1 MGLGGGLCCSILA
14 RESVALCLSRGRGI
28 LHYGYGRS
36 PVRLRLGHCY
46 QGHGHSPCTTV
57 STGPGCGKIGP
68 LAIPGE
74 HRPPPGPLLLVFHT
88 KGIQSLV
95 APTIGSNQAATPDE
109 SLIITYL
116 IITISCALR
125 ACPTGFL
132 FYSYARGLANAG
144 TSVRLPKVASQ
155 LKPGVID
162 MIIPFSAASQGCTRR
177 IGSEET

>member
-1 MGLGGGLCCSILA
+1 MGLGGGLCCRILA
-14 RESVALCLSRGRGI
+14 RESEVLCLSRGRGI

-36 PVRLRLGHCY
+36 PVRLRLGHFY

-74 HRPPPGPLLLVFHT
+74 HRPPPGPFLLVFHT

-95 APTIGSNQAATPDE
+95 APTIGSNQAATPGE

-116 IITISCALR
+116 IITIQLCA
-125 ACPTGFL
+125 
-132 FYSYARGLANAG
+132 
-144 TSVRLPKVASQ
+144 
-155 LKPGVID
+155 PGVSNWLLIL
-162 MIIPFSAASQGCTRR
+162 CVREWTRQCWYIR
-177 IGSEET
+177 ETAEELLPS